1 MIRRYC
7 AGTAFCLVAALL
19 LVACGTNARADAAG
33 RASNARTSSP
43 PATSGA
49 QNLRVSIDLAL
60 GAHTL
65 LLARTTD
72 AALGVRTPEFSAYG
86 TALHA
91 DDATVAAAVV
101 PSGSTQA
108 RDKVANSLTKFDIAT
123 LNDATAAYTKN
134 TAAQQQATNDMSA
147 TYVPQMRSALAVATH
162 ASSST
167 LTSGLN
173 QQVADTQAL
182 ITAQA
187 AGDWNSAYQ
196 ALSTAYTH
204 QLTFG
209 TLLSVAIARTDPQS
223 YPGNPKASAATLR
236 DTLESQLQ
244 MQVYL
249 LGMAESAAAG
259 GRATEEQSAAAAY
272 AASTSAVGTA
282 INPAGEKLASGVS
295 GDLTQAQTAAAALA
309 VATAH
314 HDTGGVTSQHQA
326 LTKTFPGGYVT
337 IVHGRLG
344 LTQKQ
349 ASATSSAYGQALAN
363 QATGEGQNQA
373 SPQVAATAA
382 AAAAGLG
389 KQLGLAVA
397 TRYGRHFP
405 AS

>member
-7 AGTAFCLVAALL
+7 AGTAFCLAAALL
-19 LVACGTNARADAAG
+19 LVACGTNVRNDLAG
-33 RASNARTSSP
+33 RASGSRTSSP
-43 PATSGA
+43 PATAGA

-60 GAHTL
+60 GAHEL

-72 AALGVRTPEFSAYG
+72 AALGVRSAEFSAYG
-86 TALHA
+86 SALHA
-91 DDATVAAAVV
+91 DDATVADAIV
-101 PSGSTQA
+101 PSGTQQA
-108 RDKVANSLTKFDIAT
+108 RDGVANALTRFDIAV

-134 TAAQQQATNDMSA
+134 TAAQQQAAGDMTN

-162 ASSST
+162 ASAST
-167 LTSGLN
+167 LTAGLD

-182 ITAQA
+182 IAAQA
-187 AGDWNSAYQ
+187 AGDWTTAYQ

-209 TLLSVAIARTDPQS
+209 TSLSVAIAHTDPQS
-223 YPGNPKASAATLR
+223 YPGNPRARAATLR

-249 LGMAESAAAG
+249 LGLAESAGTG
-259 GRATEEQSAAAAY
+259 GRSAEQQSAAAAY
-272 AASTSAVGTA
+272 AASTRSVSGALS
-282 INPAGEKLASGVS
+282 PAGAKLASGVS
-295 GDLTQAQTAAAALA
+295 STLTQAQTAAAALA

-314 HDTGGVTSQHQA
+314 HDTGGVTTQHQA

-344 LTQKQ
+344 VHQKQ
-349 ASATSSAYGQALAN
+349 ATATGSAFGRALAN
-363 QATGEGQNQA
+363 QATAEGQNQT
-373 SPQVAATAA
+373 SPQAAATAATAA
-382 AAAAGLG
+382 ARLG

-397 TRYGRHFP
+397 TRYGSDFP
-405 AS
+405 TG